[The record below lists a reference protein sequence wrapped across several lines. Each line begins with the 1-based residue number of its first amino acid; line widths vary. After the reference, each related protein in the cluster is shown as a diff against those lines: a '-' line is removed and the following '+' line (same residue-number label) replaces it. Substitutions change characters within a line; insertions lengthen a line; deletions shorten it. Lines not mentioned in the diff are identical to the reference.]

1 MRIPRV
7 LILLLTLVAMVFVA
21 PMSAYAEQC
30 ASSYAYS
37 KSTVD
42 PWVKKWGPQAVAL
55 GQKNGFPPAAI
66 LAQGG
71 IESGWG
77 KNPACGTNY
86 YGIKSAGK
94 WWKGDSCTETTPEN
108 IHGKKVMINDSFAK
122 PKKGEEMLLWV
133 TFLKSNSIYKNAF
146 NYPNDAHKFIAE
158 VEKAGY
164 ASTNCYLLA
173 LNPAIDAIEESLKRQ
188 GIKAGDISSSSDSN
202 SSTTGSG
209 TSTSGGDDD
218 SLVSEDG
225 LTGMPDRNN
234 YKAEKGL
241 GAPDKQLE
249 GMEGYSLAQLEDS
262 KTLQAQA
269 ANYKLMRGA
278 IMLLGIIILIYGVAL
293 GMAWMFDK
301 ANTVF
306 DFSMLSVLTMGKLN
320 LVQDKFDKG
329 KQRVTAK
336 KLIVIMIICFVAG
349 GLVLSGG
356 ATGFVLKA
364 YWWITDILDKMTT
377 R

>member
-7 LILLLTLVAMVFVA
+7 LLIFLTLVTMLFGA
-21 PMSAYAEQC
+21 PLSAYAEQC
-30 ASSYAYS
+30 QSSYVYTPA
-37 KSTVD
+37 TVD
-42 PWVKKWGPQAVAL
+42 PWVKQWGPQAVDL
-55 GQKNGFPPAAI
+55 GQKNGFPPAAV

-71 IESGWG
+71 LESGWG
-77 KNPACGTNY
+77 GSPACDTNY
-86 YGIKSAGK
+86 FGIKAAGS
-94 WWKGDSCTETTPEN
+94 WWKGDSCTASTKEN
-108 IHGKKVMINDSFAK
+108 VNGALVSINDAFAK

-133 TFLKSNSIYKNAF
+133 TFLKSNSRYQSAF

-158 VEKAGY
+158 VAKAGY
-164 ASTNCYLLA
+164 ATSNCYLLA
-173 LNPAIDAIEESLKRQ
+173 LNPAIDAIEESMKRQ
-188 GIKAGDISSSSDSN
+188 GIKAGDASSSSDKRITAPGAN
-202 SSTTGSG
+202 SSESD
-209 TSTSGGDDD
+209 GG
-218 SLVSEDG
+218 LVSEDD

-234 YKAEKGL
+234 YKAENGT
-241 GAPDKQLE
+241 GTPDKKLE

-262 KTLQAQA
+262 KTLQEEMD
-269 ANYKLMRGA
+269 NHKLMRSA

-320 LVQDKFDKG
+320 LVQDKFDKS
-329 KQRVTAK
+329 KQRVTVK
-336 KLIVIMIICFVAG
+336 RLIVIMVICFVTG

-364 YWWITDILDKMTT
+364 YWWITDTLDKMTT

>member
-42 PWVKKWGPQAVAL
+42 LWVKKWGPQAVAL

-94 WWKGDSCTETTPEN
+94 WWKGDSCTETTSEN
-108 IHGKKVMINDSFAK
+108 VKGRMVTIKDSFAK
-122 PKKGEEMLLWV
+122 PKKGEEMMLWV
-133 TFLKSNSIYKNAF
+133 TFLKSNSNYKNAF
-146 NYPNDAHKFIAE
+146 KYPNDAHKFITE
-158 VEKAGY
+158 VQKGGY
-164 ASTNCYLLA
+164 ATSACYLRS
-173 LNPAIDAIEESLKRQ
+173 LNPAIDAIEESMKRQ
-188 GIKAGDISSSSDSN
+188 GIKAGDVSSSSDDN
-202 SSTTGSG
+202 KAGSSTGADTGGSG
-209 TSTSGGDDD
+209 GG
-218 SLVSEDG
+218 LVSEDD
-225 LTGMPDRNN
+225 LTGMPDRND
-234 YKAEKGL
+234 YKATSGLDVPGEK
-241 GAPDKQLE
+241 LE
-249 GMEGYSLAQLEDS
+249 GMEGYKLAQLEDS
-262 KTLQAQA
+262 KTLQKEDG
-269 ANYKLMRGA
+269 NRKLMTGA
-278 IMLLGIIILIYGVAL
+278 IMLLGILILIYGIAL

-336 KLIVIMIICFVAG
+336 KLIVIMIICFVTG

>member
-7 LILLLTLVAMVFVA
+7 LLVLLTLVAMLFGA

-30 ASSYAYS
+30 ASSYAYT

-55 GQKNGFPPAAI
+55 GQKNGFPPAAV

-94 WWKGDSCTETTPEN
+94 WWKGDSCTETTSEN
-108 IHGKKVMINDSFAK
+108 VRGKKVTIKDSFAK
-122 PKKGEEMLLWV
+122 PKKGEEMMLWV
-133 TFLKSNSIYKNAF
+133 TFLKSNSNYKTSF
-146 NYPNDAHKFIAE
+146 NYPNDAHKFVSE
-158 VEKAGY
+158 VKKAGY
-164 ASTNCYLLA
+164 ATSACYLRS
-173 LNPAIDAIEESLKRQ
+173 LNPAIDAIEESMKRQ
-188 GIKAGDISSSSDSN
+188 GIKAGDVSSSSDASKTG
-202 SSTTGSG
+202 SSTGTDTDGSG
-209 TSTSGGDDD
+209 GLT
-218 SLVSEDG
+218 SEDD
-225 LTGMPDRNN
+225 LTGMPDRND
-234 YKAEKGL
+234 YKSTNGLDVPGEK
-241 GAPDKQLE
+241 LE
-249 GMEGYSLAQLEDS
+249 GMEGYKLAQLEDS
-262 KTLQAQA
+262 KTLQKEDG
-269 ANYKLMRGA
+269 NRKLMSGA
-278 IMLLGIIILIYGVAL
+278 IMLLGILILIYGIAL

-306 DFSMLSVLTMGKLN
+306 DFSMLSVLTMGRLN
-320 LVQDKFDKG
+320 IVQDKFDKG

-336 KLIVIMIICFVAG
+336 KLIVIMIICFVTG
-349 GLVLSGG
+349 GLVLTGG
-356 ATGFVLKA
+356 ATGFVLKF
-364 YWWITDILDKMTT
+364 YWWLTDILDKMTT